1 VGQLGPTSPPTAS
14 LTGWLVPLP
23 VDETASAHR
32 RSPLP
37 RSPRARSSAHL
48 RPPAGHRHLAGCTV
62 TLVVALALVFALAA
76 VTPALARLLGRDAG
90 YLGAAVLAGTAAWLA
105 ASAPAV
111 LAGDPLT
118 AELRWIPQV
127 DVAFSLRMDALGLLF
142 ALIVLGIGAVVLA
155 YAARYFGRAERR
167 KAGRYLAL
175 LAFFAGAMLGL
186 VLADDVVLLFVF
198 WELTSIS
205 SFFLIGGLGEG
216 KAGATRALLTT
227 SIGGLALFAG
237 AILLG
242 VVGGTTSLSTLAADP
257 GVVVASPL
265 APAIVVLLLLAVAT
279 KSAQVPFHFWLPG
292 AMVAPTPV
300 STYLHAATMVKAGIY
315 LLFRTT
321 GILSEVPMWTPTLVL
336 LGGVTAVFAAF
347 VATTQDDLKG
357 LLAYSTVSQ
366 LGMIVLVLGVGTPLA
381 IAVAALYTLSHA
393 LYKAT
398 LFMTVGIVDHETG
411 TRSLA
416 ELGGLRRTLPVT
428 AAAGGLA
435 AISMAGLLPLVGFVA
450 KEEAFHALLDA
461 ETAWVG
467 PVGTSLAVLASFGTF
482 AYSARYYLGTFEG
495 PVRTEAHRAPL
506 GFALPALLTG
516 VLGLVLGLVVPVLDP
531 VVNGLARDATGT
543 DPDLHLAL
551 WHGFTLPLALSG
563 LVVVVGSL
571 LYLRRVPVT
580 RALTRRSL
588 PRGADVFDRAY
599 DGLLALGAR
608 VGRTAGSDAP
618 VSYLLPIVAVALV
631 VVGASTASVDLA
643 DLGPPAPSMAGD
655 GIVIVLLLG
664 AVVTAVVAKGR
675 LAAIAA
681 LGLAGFTVAVW
692 FVLLGA
698 PDLALT
704 QVLIETL
711 TVALVVLV
719 FRRLPGRFPDAGRR
733 RKVLGAGAAVLVGT
747 GATVATYLATGR
759 RDLSTIGSS
768 LLAEGEGLTGGANV
782 VNTILVD
789 FRALDTLGE
798 VTVLAVAAL
807 GILALV
813 RLVPRDPVPM
823 PRRLDEVADAEPDLG
838 DARFGGAGMI
848 GSQILRTA
856 TAMLV
861 PAMVAASVWLLLRGH
876 DAVGGGFIGGLV
888 AGAAIVLRYLSHG
901 HADVWHRRTTRTVP
915 TVGVGVLIA
924 VGYGLGG
931 LAITGSFLAGGKIPL
946 PIGSYA
952 AASLIF
958 DVGVYVVVVG
968 LVAAIIRHL
977 GQGVGGHLLPGPDHD
992 ASDLETRDTVG
1003 SSSGGPS

>member
-1 VGQLGPTSPPTAS
+1 M
-14 LTGWLVPLP
+14 LV
-23 VDETASAHR
+23 
-32 RSPLP
+32 
-37 RSPRARSSAHL
+37 
-48 RPPAGHRHLAGCTV
+48 
-62 TLVVALALVFALAA
+62 AA
-76 VTPALARLLGRDAG
+76 VAAVFVLSALTPLAVRVLGRDAG
-90 YLGAAVLAGTAAWLA
+90 YLGAVVLAGIALWLGVQ
-105 ASAPAV
+105 APEV
-111 LAGDPLT
+111 FAGDAVV

-155 YAARYFGRAERR
+155 YGARYFGRDQRR
-167 KAGRYLAL
+167 KASRYLSL
-175 LAFFAGAMLGL
+175 LTFFAGAMLGL
-186 VLADDVVLLFVF
+186 VLADDVIVLFVF

-216 KAGATRALLTT
+216 KAGATRALLVT

-242 VVGGTTSLSTLAADP
+242 VVGGTTSLNALAADP
-257 GVVVASPL
+257 SVIVASPL
-265 APAIVVLLLLAVAT
+265 APAIVVLLLVAVAT
-279 KSAQVPFHFWLPG
+279 KSAQIPFHFWLPG

-321 GILSEVPMWTPTLVL
+321 GILGEVPMWTPTLVV
-336 LGGVTAVFAAF
+336 LGGVTAVYAAF
-347 VATTQDDLKG
+347 VAVTQDDLKS
-357 LLAYSTVSQ
+357 LLAFSTVSQ

-411 TRSLA
+411 TRSIA
-416 ELGGLRRTLPVT
+416 HLGGLRRPLPLV

-450 KEEAFHALLDA
+450 KEEAFHALIAGTDL
-461 ETAWVG
+461 AWVG
-467 PVGTSLAVLASFGTF
+467 PVGVTLAVLASFGTF
-482 AYSARYYLGTFEG
+482 AYSARYYFGTFEG
-495 PVRTEAHRAPL
+495 PLRTTAHRAPH

-516 VLGLVLGLVVPVLDP
+516 GAGLLLGLLVPILDP
-531 VVNGLARDATGT
+531 IVNAVARDATGT

-551 WHGFTLPLALSG
+551 WHGLTLPLGLSA
-563 LVVVVGSL
+563 LVVLVGTT
-571 LYLRRVPVT
+571 LYLQRVRLIDT
-580 RALTRRSL
+580 LTRRPL

-599 DGLLALGAR
+599 DGLLALGDR
-608 VGRTAGSDAP
+608 VGRTATSDAP
-618 VSYLLPIVAVALV
+618 ASYLLPIVVVALV
-631 VVGASTASVDLA
+631 AVGSVTATLDLA
-643 DLGPPAPSMAGD
+643 DLGDPAPSQAGD
-655 GIVIVLLLG
+655 GVVIVLLLA
-664 AVVTAVVAKGR
+664 AVLAAVVAKGR

-719 FRRLPGRFPDAGRR
+719 FRRLPGRFPDAGRP
-733 RKVLGAGAAVLVGT
+733 RKVLGAVAAVLVGT
-747 GATVATYLATGR
+747 GATVATYLTAGR
-759 RDLSTIGSS
+759 RDLSDIGGT

-798 VTVLAVAAL
+798 VVVLAVAAL

-823 PRRLDEVADAEPDLG
+823 PRRLDEQADAEPDLG

-848 GSQILRTA
+848 GSPILRTA
-856 TAMLV
+856 TAMLA
-861 PAMVAASVWLLLRGH
+861 PAMVVASLWLLLRGH

-888 AGAAIVLRYLSHG
+888 AGAAIVLRYFSHG
-901 HADVWHRRTTRTVP
+901 HADIWHRFTTRTVP
-915 TVGVGVLIA
+915 TVGVGVLVA
-924 VGYGLGG
+924 AGYGLGG
-931 LAITGSFLAGGKIPL
+931 LAVTGAFLAGGKVPL
-946 PIGSYA
+946 PFGGYT
-952 AASLIF
+952 AASLVF

-977 GQGVGGHLLPGPDHD
+977 GQGVGGHAMPGADVE
-992 ASDLETRDTVG
+992 ATDLETRDTVG
-1003 SSSGGPS
+1003 SGSGGLS

>member
-1 VGQLGPTSPPTAS
+1 
-14 LTGWLVPLP
+14 
-23 VDETASAHR
+23 
-32 RSPLP
+32 
-37 RSPRARSSAHL
+37 
-48 RPPAGHRHLAGCTV
+48 V
-62 TLVVALALVFALAA
+62 TLVVVLGAVFVLAA
-76 VTPALARLLGRDAG
+76 LTPLLVRVLGRDAG
-90 YLGAAVLAGTAAWLA
+90 YVGAAALAGSAAWLA
-105 ASAPAV
+105 SAGPSILGGDAV
-111 LAGDPLT
+111 ST
-118 AELRWIPQV
+118 ELRWIPQV

-155 YAARYFGRAERR
+155 YSARYFGADQPR
-167 KAGRYLAL
+167 KASRYLAL
-175 LAFFAGAMLGL
+175 LTFFAGAMLGL

-216 KAGATRALLTT
+216 KAGATRALLVT

-242 VVGGTTSLSTLAADP
+242 VVGGTTSLSALAADP
-257 GVVVASPL
+257 SAVVASPL

-279 KSAQVPFHFWLPG
+279 KSAQLPFHFWLPG

-336 LGGVTAVFAAF
+336 LGGLTAVYAAF
-347 VATTQDDLKG
+347 VAVTQDDLKG
-357 LLAYSTVSQ
+357 LLAFSTVSQ

-381 IAVAALYTLSHA
+381 VAVAALYTLSHA

-416 ELGGLRRTLPVT
+416 QLGGLRRQLPLV
-428 AAAGGLA
+428 AVAGGLA

-461 ETAWVG
+461 EVAWVG
-467 PVGTSLAVLASFGTF
+467 RVGITLAVLASFGTF

-495 PVRTEAHRAPL
+495 PVRTPAHRAPA
-506 GFALPALLTG
+506 GFALPAVLTG
-516 VLGLVLGLVVPVLDP
+516 VAGLVLGLVVPVLDP
-531 VVNGLARDATGT
+531 IVNALARDATGT

-551 WHGFTLPLALSG
+551 WHGLTLPLGLSA
-563 LVVVVGSL
+563 LVVLVGTA
-571 LYLRRVPVT
+571 LYLRRGAVIEL
-580 RALTRRSL
+580 LTRRRL
-588 PRGADVFDRAY
+588 ARGADVFDRAY
-599 DGLLALGAR
+599 DGLLALGDR
-608 VGRTAGSDAP
+608 VGRTAVPDAP
-618 VSYLLPIVAVALV
+618 AAYLLPVIVTALV
-631 VVGASTASVDLA
+631 VVGAVTASI
-643 DLGPPAPSMAGD
+643 DLGDLGDPAPSLAGD
-655 GIVIVLLLG
+655 AVVIVLLLG
-664 AVVTAVVAKGR
+664 SVGTAVVAKGR

-681 LGLAGFTVAVW
+681 LGLTGFTVAVW

-704 QVLIETL
+704 QLLIETL

-733 RKVLGAGAAVLVGT
+733 RKATAAVAAALVGT
-747 GATVATYLATGR
+747 GVTVATYLATGR
-759 RDLSTIGSS
+759 RELSDIGAS
-768 LLAEGEGLTGGANV
+768 LLEDGEGLTGGANV

-798 VTVLAVAAL
+798 VVVLAVAAL
-807 GILALV
+807 GMLALV
-813 RLVPRDPVPM
+813 RLVPRDPVPP
-823 PRRLDEVADAEPDLG
+823 PRRVDEPADAEPNLG
-838 DARFGGAGMI
+838 DARFGGPGMI

-856 TAMLV
+856 TAVLAPAMLV
-861 PAMVAASVWLLLRGH
+861 ASVWLLLRGH

-888 AGAAIVLRYLSHG
+888 AGAAVVLRYFSHG
-901 HADVWHRRTTRTVP
+901 HADVWHRRTARTVP
-915 TVGVGVLIA
+915 TVAVGVLVA
-924 VGYGLGG
+924 AGYGLVG
-931 LAITGSFLAGGKIPL
+931 LAVTGAFLAGGTIPL
-946 PIGSYA
+946 PVVDYV
-952 AASLIF
+952 AASLVF
-958 DVGVYVVVVG
+958 DVGVYLVVVG

-977 GQGVGGHLLPGPDHD
+977 GQGVGTHELPGSATEPGEPDTP
-992 ASDLETRDTVG
+992 ARVPSRT
-1003 SSSGGPS
+1003 GGGVR

>member
-1 VGQLGPTSPPTAS
+1 M
-14 LTGWLVPLP
+14 
-23 VDETASAHR
+23 
-32 RSPLP
+32 
-37 RSPRARSSAHL
+37 
-48 RPPAGHRHLAGCTV
+48 
-62 TLVVALALVFALAA
+62 LVVAVAAVFALAA
-76 VTPALARLLGRDAG
+76 LTPLLVRALGRDAG
-90 YLGAAVLAGTAAWLA
+90 YLGAAVLAGIAAWLG
-105 ASAPAV
+105 ASGPAV
-111 LAGDPLT
+111 LGGEAVA
-118 AELRWIPQV
+118 AEVRWIPQV
-127 DVAFSLRMDALGLLF
+127 DVAFTLRMDAIGLLF

-155 YAARYFGRAERR
+155 YSARYFGRDQRR
-167 KAGRYLAL
+167 KASRYLAL
-175 LAFFAGAMLGL
+175 LTFFAGSMLGL

-242 VVGGTTSLSTLAADP
+242 VEGGTTSLSALAADP
-257 GVVVASPL
+257 SAIVASPL
-265 APAIVVLLLLAVAT
+265 APVIVVLLLLAVAT
-279 KSAQVPFHFWLPG
+279 KSAQLPFHFWLPG

-336 LGGVTAVFAAF
+336 LGGLTAVYAAF
-347 VATTQDDLKG
+347 VATTQDDLKS
-357 LLAYSTVSQ
+357 LLAFSTVSQ

-416 ELGGLRRTLPVT
+416 ELGGLRRHLPLV
-428 AAAGGLA
+428 ALAGGLA
-435 AISMAGLLPLVGFVA
+435 AVSMAGLLPLVGFVA
-450 KEEAFHALLDA
+450 KEEAFAALLHA
-461 ETAWVG
+461 EAGWVG
-467 PVGTSLAVLASFGTF
+467 PVGITLAVLASFGTF

-495 PVRTEAHRAPL
+495 PVRTPAHRAPV
-506 GFALPALLTG
+506 GFALPAVLTA
-516 VLGLVLGLVVPVLDP
+516 VTGLAFGLVVPTLDP
-531 VVNGLARDATGT
+531 LVNGVARDGTGT
-543 DPDLHLAL
+543 DPELHLAL
-551 WHGFTLPLALSG
+551 WHGLTLPLGLSV
-563 LVVVVGSL
+563 LVVLVGTT
-571 LYLRRVPVT
+571 LYLQRQRVT
-580 RALTRRSL
+580 ALLTRRQL
-588 PRGADVFDRAY
+588 PRGADVFDRSY
-599 DGLLALGAR
+599 DGFLALGSR
-608 VGRTAGSDAP
+608 VGHSATSDAP
-618 VSYLLPIVAVALV
+618 VSYLLPVLLTAVVAVGV
-631 VVGASTASVDLA
+631 VTSSIDLRE
-643 DLGPPAPSMAGD
+643 LGDPAPSLAGD
-655 GIVIVLLLG
+655 GVVIVLLLG

-704 QVLIETL
+704 QILIETL

-733 RKVLGAGAAVLVGT
+733 RKVIGIVAAAVVGT
-747 GATVATYLATGR
+747 GVTVATYLATGR
-759 RDLSTIGSS
+759 RELSEIGGS

-798 VTVLAVAAL
+798 VVVLAIAAL
-807 GILALV
+807 GIVALV
-813 RLVPRDPVPM
+813 RFVPRDAVPM
-823 PRRLDEVADAEPDLG
+823 PRRIDEAADAEPDLG

-856 TAMLV
+856 TAMLA
-861 PAMVAASVWLLLRGH
+861 PAMVVASLWLLLRGH

-888 AGAAIVLRYLSHG
+888 AGAAVVLRYFSHG
-901 HADVWHRRTTRTVP
+901 HADVWHRRSTRTVP
-915 TVGVGVLIA
+915 TVGIGILIA

-931 LAITGSFLAGGKIPL
+931 LALAGAFLAGGKIPL
-946 PIGSYA
+946 PVGGYV
-952 AASLIF
+952 AASLVF

-968 LVAAIIRHL
+968 LVSSIVRHL
-977 GQGVGGHLLPGPDHD
+977 GQGVGSHTLPGRDDD
-992 ASDLETRDTVG
+992 ASEVDTRATAASG
-1003 SSSGGPS
+1003 SGGLS